1 MRDETVTTRRAE
13 EAQQRDVLTL
23 IGHSRDECPGC
34 RRTTRERHA
43 RDCPIGHGRILYE
56 QAVYR
61 AEYVDARHL
70 REAKARL
77 RALADTAEA
86 ARNRSYVDV
95 DTVRAFSDELK
106 AARAFLGGQ

>member
-1 MRDETVTTRRAE
+1 VS
-13 EAQQRDVLTL
+13 L

-70 REAKARL
+70 RGAVDRL

-95 DTVRAFSDELK
+95 DTVRAFTDELK
-106 AARAFLGGQ
+106 AARAFLGGQS